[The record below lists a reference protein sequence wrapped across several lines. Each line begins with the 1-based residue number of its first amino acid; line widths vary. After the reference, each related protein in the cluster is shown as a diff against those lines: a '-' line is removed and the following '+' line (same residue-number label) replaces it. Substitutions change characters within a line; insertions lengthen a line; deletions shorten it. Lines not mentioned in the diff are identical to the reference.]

1 MSKTIAV
8 CGIDCTTCPTFIA
21 TRTND
26 DKLRAETAKQWS
38 VAYKAEIKPE
48 DLNCVGCAVEE
59 GPHSNYCAST
69 CEIRK
74 CGRTHKVTNCAA
86 CPDYACDQLEAFF
99 KMAPEAKTTLDSLRT
114 GK

>member
-8 CGIDCTTCPTFIA
+8 CGIDCATCPTFIA

-26 DKLRAETAKQWS
+26 GKLRAETAKQWS
-38 VAYKAEIKPE
+38 AAYKAEIKPE

-59 GPHSNYCAST
+59 GPHFNYCAEM

-74 CGRTHKVTNCAA
+74 CGRGRKVANCAG
-86 CPDYACDQLEAFF
+86 CPDYACDKLAAIF
-99 KMAPEAKTTLDSLRT
+99 KMAPEAEATLDGLRA
-114 GK
+114 GR